1 MRIAVIGSSGQLGF
15 DIVRAVQR
23 HGHEVIGFA
32 GRAELDITDTV
43 AVVGMLEQHKPDA
56 MINTA
61 AFHHVDLCETQPT
74 AAFNT
79 NVLAVRQMAKACEE
93 RKMIFMQI
101 GTDYV
106 MEGWPECKPLP
117 ETAAAHPASIYG
129 VTRFGG
135 DCMTLAHAST
145 FGYVVRTC
153 GLFGVAGC
161 KLRGGLNFVD
171 TMIAA
176 ARAGK
181 ELKVV
186 NRQIV
191 APTPCDDLAE
201 HLMAMIKQRVPAGLY
216 HVVSHGQ
223 CSWFDFAQA
232 AIKFSGLDYQVTP
245 VSAAEHA
252 TPAHRPRY
260 SVLDNAKL
268 RALGMDKMRDWRES
282 LERYVREKYLKK

>member
-23 HGHEVIGFA
+23 HGHTAIGFS
-32 GRAELDITDTV
+32 GRAELDITDAV
-43 AVVGMLEQHKPDA
+43 AMVGMFEQHKPDA
-56 MINTA
+56 VINTA
-61 AFHHVDLCETQPT
+61 AFHHVDLCETEPE
-74 AAFNT
+74 AAYRT
-79 NVLAVRQMAKACEE
+79 NVLAVREMARNCEA
-93 RKMIFMQI
+93 RKITFMQI

-106 MEGWPECKPLP
+106 MEGWPECKPLA
-117 ETAAAHPASIYG
+117 ETAAVHPVSIYG

-135 DCMTLAHAST
+135 DCMTLAHAPI

-161 KLRGGLNFVD
+161 KLKGGLNFAD

-181 ELKVV
+181 ELRVV
-186 NRQIV
+186 NTQIV

-201 HLMAMIKQRVPAGLY
+201 HLMTMLEQKVPAGLY
-216 HVVSHGQ
+216 HAVGHGE

-232 AIKFSGLDYQVTP
+232 AIKFCGDGLSGGAVSGGGKRDA
-245 VSAAEHA
+245 SAAA
-252 TPAHRPRY
+252 AVY
-260 SVLDNAKL
+260 SVLDNAQV
-268 RALGMDKMRDWRES
+268 AGVGDG
-282 LERYVREKYLKK
+282 